1 MCTVVCIKWGT
12 MERGAV
18 AQYSIDESA
27 GGWKKVL
34 AKAKISAAAKV
45 ASKKRYIFKKL

>member
-1 MCTVVCIKWGT
+1 

-18 AQYSIDESA
+18 AQSDDESA

-45 ASKKRYIFKKL
+45 ASKKRYIFKKYEKLPGL